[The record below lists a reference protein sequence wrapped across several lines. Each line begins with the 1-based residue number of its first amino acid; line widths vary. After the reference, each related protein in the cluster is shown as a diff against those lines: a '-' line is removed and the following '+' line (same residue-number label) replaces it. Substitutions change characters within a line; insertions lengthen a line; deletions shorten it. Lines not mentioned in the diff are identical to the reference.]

1 MPRVHSPTRASGAT
15 GAKEPHGRAAPWPA
29 SAGVTRTQP
38 LAPQVYR
45 LVRDAI
51 ISAALPPKAAI
62 NEAEIALA
70 LGVSRTP
77 VREALLNLQRDGLV
91 EIRPQA
97 GTFVTPIRRAL
108 VEEGMIVREA
118 LEVKCAALAA
128 ERITSRGLDALRAAS
143 AEMAAAARRG
153 DQPGFIA
160 ADDGYHRTLL
170 DAAGLPHVR
179 SIIDGVNAH
188 LDRVR
193 FHSSGFA
200 DRAAE
205 AIAEHEEVIAALT
218 RRDAHASAAAVHA
231 HLLRAWD
238 NIRALCDEHGYV

>member
-1 MPRVHSPTRASGAT
+1 MREDGAMSAARTRDRS
-15 GAKEPHGRAAPWPA
+15 APWLA
-29 SAGVTRTQP
+29 GIGVTRTQP
-38 LAPQVYR
+38 LSPQIYR

-97 GTFVTPIRRAL
+97 GTYVTPIRRAL

-128 ERITSRGLDALRAAS
+128 ERITSPEIDALRAAS
-143 AEMAAAARRG
+143 GEMAAAAARG
-153 DQPGFIA
+153 DQPGFIS
-160 ADDGYHRTLL
+160 ADDRYHRILL
-170 DAAGLPHVR
+170 DAAGLPHVQ
-179 SIIDGVNAH
+179 SIIAGVNAH

-193 FHSSGFA
+193 FHSTGFP

-205 AIAEHEEVIAALT
+205 AMVEHEEVIAALA
-218 RRDAHASAAAVHA
+218 RRDAAASAAAIHA

-238 NIRALCDEHGYV
+238 NIRALCDQHGYV

>member
-1 MPRVHSPTRASGAT
+1 MRPGNRSSHSLAG
-15 GAKEPHGRAAPWPA
+15 
-29 SAGVTRTQP
+29 AGVTRTQP

-51 ISAALPPKAAI
+51 VSGALRQKEAI
-62 NEAEIALA
+62 NEAEIAFA

-97 GTFVTPIRRAL
+97 GTNVAPIRRAL

-128 ERITSRGLDALRAAS
+128 ERITPQEIDALRTAS
-143 AEMAAAARRG
+143 AEMAAAAGRN
-153 DQPGFIA
+153 DQPGFIS
-160 ADDGYHRTLL
+160 ADDRYHRILL
-170 DAAGLPHVR
+170 DAAGLPHVQ
-179 SIIDGVNAH
+179 SIIAGVNAH

-193 FHSSGFA
+193 FHSAGFP

-205 AIAEHEEVIAALT
+205 AIVEHEDVVTALA
-218 RRDAHASAAAVHA
+218 RRDAAASAAAVHA

-238 NIRALCDEHGYV
+238 DIRALCDQHGYV

>member
-1 MPRVHSPTRASGAT
+1 MGRNGERSMPRLTGAT
-15 GAKEPHGRAAPWPA
+15 
-29 SAGVTRTQP
+29 VTRTQP
-38 LAPQVYR
+38 LAPQLYR
-45 LVRDAI
+45 LIRDAI
-51 ISAALPPKAAI
+51 IAAALPPMAVI

-97 GTFVTPIRRAL
+97 GTYVTPIRRAL

-128 ERITSRGLDALRAAS
+128 ERITPPSLDALRAAS
-143 AEMAAAARRG
+143 AAMADAAARV
-153 DQPGFIA
+153 DQPGFIS
-160 ADDGYHRTLL
+160 ADDRYHRILI
-170 DAAGLPHVR
+170 DAAGLQHVQ
-179 SIIDGVNAH
+179 SIIAGVNAH

-193 FHSSGFA
+193 FHSAGFP

-205 AIAEHEEVIAALT
+205 AIVEHEEVIAALA
-218 RRDAHASAAAVHA
+218 RHDAAASAAAVHV

-238 NIRALCDEHGYV
+238 DIRALCKLHGYD